1 VVKIDQFLTRKYR
14 TMRPQGRLGRRSIKR
29 LLQDGASFMPMWKNI
44 AILIASWVVSV
55 LAYLELFV
63 KAR

>member
-1 VVKIDQFLTRKYR
+1 
-14 TMRPQGRLGRRSIKR
+14 
-29 LLQDGASFMPMWKNI
+29 MPMWKNI